1 MTTPAMRML
10 KATQKASLKTKGD
23 AQGMIATKV
32 TAFVLFVK
40 LHGVR
45 RKGMKYWPL

>member
-1 MTTPAMRML
+1 VLAVELAMRSM
-10 KATQKASLKTKGD
+10 K